1 MLQAC
6 EVTFSDAATLNVDFA
21 ESKPD
26 LFLANPQAS
35 AGRQTTRP
43 CATLARLR
51 VLSRFRLL
59 SDSYRHVRTHT
70 TATLTL

>member
-6 EVTFSDAATLNVDFA
+6 EVTFSDAATPTWILLIQNRIYFWRTHRQA
-21 ESKPD
+21 
-26 LFLANPQAS
+26 LAARLHARAQLS
-35 AGRQTTRP
+35 
-43 CATLARLR
+43 ARLR

-59 SDSYRHVRTHT
+59 SDSHRHVRTHT